1 MGQEHLSFV
10 KIIGKGGF
18 GTVYLADLQNAQQ
31 FRNRIAVKVLNE
43 EHKEITQVVARQQD
57 EARLLGLL
65 NHKNIIKVYDMC
77 QINGQLSVLMEYL
90 HGVNLTAVIRH
101 GAVPFR
107 IAVEIIAECADAL
120 DAAFFA
126 LHPQT
131 QQPLKVIH
139 RDIKPSNILLGDSGL
154 VKILDFG
161 IAKGDFERECATSTH
176 QIGTARYMAPE
187 QWMLN
192 ASTEKVDI
200 YALGLTLL
208 ELLHGELL
216 PRLPLDRTLHQQ
228 TVEQYLRVSM
238 PDIVSTK
245 SRDLLRSMLAFEP
258 KDRLSA
264 GEVRNICLDILDRL
278 HSHHLDRDSN
288 IRIFAQQVVPLLLE
302 QRDTQYNVAST
313 GKPML
318 GEPVDM
324 TGSTITNTTMSGRSS
339 TLSVD
344 VVSLQPDVSVIQEK
358 IPKPSLQT
366 HIRTWFWPLFAVVA
380 LLCVVVLWGQEK
392 DRVVISS
399 ADSSVISHDAL
410 VEIEANSNVV
420 DIQVPDNSVLA
431 NVPQSDSS
439 TSGME
444 EAIPAP
450 SPIEPHTEKP
460 PTSVKKQGSIARK
473 PMEDVVLYF
482 LTISSVPLGADVFVD
497 GKNVGK
503 TLLPKQ
509 PVPQGTHHIR
519 LEWQDNF
526 IEQDVVVDGDKRVVW
541 KVQEAKWLSF

>member
-31 FRNRIAVKVLNE
+31 FRNRIAVKVLND

-216 PRLPLDRTLHQQ
+216 PRLPLDRALHQQ

-238 PDIVSTK
+238 PDIVSIK
-245 SRDLLRSMLAFEP
+245 ARELLRSMLAFEP
-258 KDRLSA
+258 TARLSA
-264 GEVRNICLDILDRL
+264 GEVRNVCLDILDRL

-302 QRDTQYNVAST
+302 QRDKQYNVASI
-313 GKPML
+313 GKSMS
-318 GEPVDM
+318 GDPVDM

-344 VVSLQPDVSVIQEK
+344 VVSLQPDVSVIQET
-358 IPKPSLQT
+358 IPKLSLQT

-380 LLCVVVLWGQEK
+380 LVCVLVLWGREEE
-392 DRVVISS
+392 RVVISS
-399 ADSSVISHDAL
+399 VYNAETFEEGFDEIDADRDVVDGSL
-410 VEIEANSNVV
+410 VEN
-420 DIQVPDNSVLA
+420 L
-431 NVPQSDSS
+431 PQSKSS
-439 TSGME
+439 ADGIE
-444 EAIPAP
+444 PPILVP
-450 SPIEPHTEKP
+450 SPSEAHSETP
-460 PTSVKKQGSIARK
+460 PKSVKKQASLARK
-473 PMEDVVLYF
+473 PIEDVVLYF

-497 GKNVGK
+497 GKHVGK

-509 PVPQGTHHIR
+509 PLPQGTHHIR
-519 LEWQDNF
+519 LEWQDSYM
-526 IEQDVVVDGDKRVVW
+526 ERDVVVDADKRVVW